1 MVENA
6 AVISSEPTLWP
17 KVISTPLQMMVRAV
31 RVQMTMVS
39 AKTSKIPYR
48 PCWTGLL
55 VSAAAWAMAAEPR
68 PASLEKALLRRPQT
82 MVCFERNTTGRAAER
97 LGRKGCGKDLAK
109 GRADITG
116 VTENHDKRKMMYK
129 TLMTG
134 TSFFRHG
141 ADALDAAEEDHA
153 DERRDRNAEK

>member
-82 MVCFERNTTGRAAER
+82 MVCLSAIPLAAPPSA
-97 LGRKGCGKDLAK
+97 LGVKAVAK
-109 GRADITG
+109 ILPKAGPILPA
-116 VTENHDKRKMMYK
+116 
-129 TLMTG
+129 
-134 TSFFRHG
+134 
-141 ADALDAAEEDHA
+141 
-153 DERRDRNAEK
+153 